1 MKRIGKIGK
10 INIEANRILFQKFRE
25 AEIDYCELKFQG
37 CLKNWLLQFCHKEK
51 REWYR
56 GKPELLSDLKHVIL
70 GCQNCHEI
78 LDNRAKTTK
87 EKSDNIFKGLR
98 INY

>member
-1 MKRIGKIGK
+1 MKKVGKIGK
-10 INIEANRILFQKFRE
+10 INIRANRILFQKFRD
-25 AEIDYCELKFQG
+25 AEIDYCEIKFKG

-56 GKPELLSDLKHVIL
+56 GKSGLLSDMKHVIL

-78 LDNRAKTTK
+78 LDNRSKTTK
-87 EKSDNIFKGLR
+87 EESDAIFLKLR
-98 INY
+98 G